1 MRLKQVAARHALE
14 AALVVM
20 GAVLAVV
27 APEFLTSANLLNILR
42 SVAEIGI
49 IACGMT
55 LVIVAGEIDLSVG
68 SHAAF
73 AGCLIAVLVRSGA
86 DAGPAVVLTL
96 VAGALI
102 GASIGALRATLGVPT
117 FITSLAA
124 LTILRGS
131 ALKLTGGFPLTPFP
145 AGYAWFGG
153 GSFAGVPVPVLVFA
167 AVAVT
172 VHVLKDHTAFGRA
185 VHAIGANAEAARLS
199 ALPVARVR
207 ILVLALTGLL
217 AALSG
222 ALLSSRLL
230 SGNPTVAAGWELDVI
245 ASVIVGGTSLSGGQ
259 GTVRGTLVGVLFVGV
274 LVNGMRLLDVQEDAQ
289 LIARGALVLLAVVWT
304 RMQQES

>member
-1 MRLKQVAARHALE
+1 VRFKQLAARHALE
-14 AALVVM
+14 AALVLMAV
-20 GAVLAVV
+20 VLAVV
-27 APEFLTSANLLNILR
+27 TPEFLTGPNLLNILR

-73 AGCLIAVLVRSGA
+73 AGCMIAVLVRSGLG
-86 DAGPAVVLTL
+86 AGPAVVLTF

-124 LTILRGS
+124 LTILRGG
-131 ALKLTGGFPLTPFP
+131 ALKLTGGFPLTPFSP
-145 AGYAWFGG
+145 GYAWFGG
-153 GSFAGVPVPVLVFA
+153 GAIRGIPVPVLVFA
-167 AVAVT
+167 AVAVAA
-172 VHVLKDHTAFGRA
+172 HVLKDHTAFGRS

-245 ASVIVGGTSLSGGQ
+245 AAVIVGGTSLSGGQ
-259 GTVRGTLVGVLFVGV
+259 GSVRGTLVGVLFVGV

-304 RMQQES
+304 RMQAEN

>member
-1 MRLKQVAARHALE
+1 VRLKQLAARHALE
-14 AALVVM
+14 AVLVLM
-20 GAVLAVV
+20 AGVLAVV
-27 APEFLTSANLLNILR
+27 APEFLTGPNLLNILR

-73 AGCLIAVLVRSGA
+73 AGCLIAVLVRSGLG
-86 DAGPAVVLTL
+86 AGSAVVLTL
-96 VAGALI
+96 LNGALI
-102 GASIGALRATLGVPT
+102 GASIGALRARLGVPT
-117 FITSLAA
+117 FITSLAG
-124 LTILRGS
+124 LTILRGG

-153 GSFAGVPVPVLVFA
+153 GRLGGIPVPVLVFA
-167 AVAVT
+167 AVAVA
-172 VHVLKDHTAFGRA
+172 VHVLKDHTAFGRS

-207 ILVLALTGLL
+207 TLVLALTGLL

-230 SGNPTVAAGWELDVI
+230 SGNPTVAAGWELDD
-245 ASVIVGGTSLSGGQ
+245 ASVTVGGTSLPAAAASAARSSRP
-259 GTVRGTLVGVLFVGV
+259 VVGV
-274 LVNGMRLLDVQEDAQ
+274 
-289 LIARGALVLLAVVWT
+289 
-304 RMQQES
+304 S